1 MRTVLIIDDEP
12 WAREAVKALGEW
24 SRLGLTVAGEAEDG
38 TQGLRSI
45 ERLKPDIVV
54 TDMRMPGVDGV
65 KLLQAM
71 NERVPSLKIIVMSG
85 YDDFAYLK
93 QAIQS
98 RAVEYMLKPI
108 DPAEL
113 NGALERCVRD
123 LEQAEQT
130 VSTSWRSPLALPDA
144 AMMERYLLLRQRLY
158 ASLFELNKPAAL
170 QALDKLEELLRAA
183 YPGGADEPMLRQMYA
198 DGLRTL
204 REFMAERREASAP
217 PDASSRG
224 TPKSAGAVVRALAD
238 AYAEAID
245 RIEASRPSKAKLA
258 IAQVVRYIDEHY
270 ADPITLES
278 IALRFYVSKEHLSRS
293 FKSTTGENVSE
304 YIVRRRIERAK
315 ELLVVPGMATKDVA
329 RTVGYSELAY
339 FHRIFKKQTG
349 LTPGE
354 FRAERRP

>member
-38 TQGLRSI
+38 AQGLGLI

-54 TDMRMPGVDGV
+54 TDMRMPGVDGA

-71 NERVPSLKIIVMSG
+71 HERYPTLKMIVMSG

-108 DPAEL
+108 DPDEL
-113 NGALERCVRD
+113 NGALERCVRE
-123 LEQAEQT
+123 LEEAEQT
-130 VSTSWRSPLALPDA
+130 ISTSWRSPLALPDA
-144 AMMERYLLLRQRLY
+144 VMMERYLLLRQRLFG
-158 ASLFELNKPAAL
+158 SLFELNKPGAL

-183 YPGGADEPMLRQMYA
+183 YPDGADGPMLRQIYA

-204 REFMAERREASAP
+204 REFMAEQRVETPVEA
-217 PDASSRG
+217 SRG
-224 TPKSAGAVVRALAD
+224 TPKTAEAVVRALAA
-238 AYAEAID
+238 AYVEAID
-245 RIEASRPSKAKLA
+245 RTEASRPSKAKLA
-258 IAQVVRYIDEHY
+258 IAQVARYIDEHY

-293 FKSTTGENVSE
+293 FKSTTGENVSD
-304 YIVRRRIERAK
+304 YIVRKRIERAM
-315 ELLVVPGMATKDVA
+315 ELLAVPGMATKDVA
-329 RTVGYSELAY
+329 RTVGYPELAY
-339 FHRIFKKQTG
+339 FHRIFKKRTG
-349 LTPGE
+349 KTPGE
-354 FRAERRP
+354 YRAERCP